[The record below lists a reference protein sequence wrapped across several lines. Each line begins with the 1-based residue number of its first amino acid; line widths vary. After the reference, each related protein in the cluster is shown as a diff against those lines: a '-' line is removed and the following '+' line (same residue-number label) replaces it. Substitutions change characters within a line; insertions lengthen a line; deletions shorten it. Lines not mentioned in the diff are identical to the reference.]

1 MSNTA
6 IAIENG
12 RKLKRKSMLRPVPRH
27 VTAIGYTIATLFA
40 LSTIFPLLLVISS
53 SFSSQDAIIDY
64 GYGLWPKEFSLEGYN
79 YIWKNINQILNAYGI
94 TIGVTVCGTLY
105 GLTIMF
111 MYAYVLSRP
120 SFPWKTFFTF
130 LSFFTTLFSGGMLAN
145 YLVITTMYHLQ
156 DTFWVLFVPLGVSC
170 MHIVI
175 MRTYMTTNIPNEVIE
190 SAQIDGASEFT
201 CLIKIII
208 PMAVPVIATIALF
221 LVVMFWNEWMKSF
234 LYIFQNKQLVPI
246 QLLIKRIEDD
256 IKYLASNANALGSA
270 AMEMQSTV
278 PVDSFRMGLVIIA
291 ILPMLIAYPFFQKYF
306 MTGLTIGSVKG

>member
-1 MSNTA
+1 MSNAA
-6 IAIENG
+6 ITMENG
-12 RKLKRKSMLRPVPRH
+12 KALQRKSKLRPVPRH
-27 VTAIGYTIATLFA
+27 VTVIGYIITTLFA
-40 LSTIFPLLLVISS
+40 ITTIFPLLLVIAS

-64 GYGLWPKEFSLEGYN
+64 GYGLWPKEFSLEGYQ
-79 YIWKNINQILNAYGI
+79 YIWKSANQIFHADGI
-94 TIGVTVCGTLY
+94 TIAVTVVGTLY

-120 SFPWKTFFTF
+120 YFPWKPFFTF

-145 YLVITTMYHLQ
+145 YLVITTIYHLQ
-156 DTFWVLFVPLGVSC
+156 DTFWVLFLPLGVSC

-175 MRTYMTTNIPNEVIE
+175 MRTYMTSNIPNEVIE

-201 CLIKIII
+201 CLVKIII
-208 PMAVPVIATIALF
+208 PMAIPVLATIALF
-221 LVVMFWNEWMKSF
+221 LVVMFWNEWMKAF
-234 LYIFQNKQLVPI
+234 LYIFQNDSLVPI

-270 AMEMQSTV
+270 AAEMQSTI
-278 PVDSFRMGLVIIA
+278 PQDSFRMGLVLIA